1 MSPDSVGLA
10 NIEPTKSSAGFK
22 LVKDITNHVNLLAD
36 RVHALRANQPRLL
49 VALAGAPGSGKSTLA
64 AELSRRLELQKCV
77 NVVVPMDGF
86 HLDNEVLDR
95 HGLLA
100 RKGAPETFDAAGFIR
115 IVNALRRKD
124 NVIAPKFDRTRDIA
138 IAGAI
143 HIPPECPVV
152 ILEGNYLLLDEAPW
166 SALRQAWDISAYL
179 DVPMPEIRAR
189 LIQRWLSLNL
199 SRAAATRRAES
210 NDIPNAQRIVGASL
224 PADFTLTS
232 L

>member
-1 MSPDSVGLA
+1 
-10 NIEPTKSSAGFK
+10 
-22 LVKDITNHVNLLAD
+22 VKDVTNHVNILAD
-36 RVHALRANQPRLL
+36 RVHALRANRSRLL

-64 AELSRRLELQKCV
+64 AELSRRLTLQKCV

-86 HLDNEVLDR
+86 HLDNGLLEV
-95 HGLLA
+95 HGLLT

-115 IVNALRRKD
+115 MIKALRSED
-124 NVIAPKFDRTRDIA
+124 NVIAPTFDRTRDIA

-152 ILEGNYLLLDEAPW
+152 ILEGNYLLFDEAPW
-166 SALRQAWDISAYL
+166 KVLQSAWDISAYI

-210 NDIPNAQRIVGASL
+210 NDIPNAQRIIGALSQQIS
-224 PADFTLTS
+224 P
-232 L
+232 

>member
-1 MSPDSVGLA
+1 M
-10 NIEPTKSSAGFK
+10 
-22 LVKDITNHVNLLAD
+22 KDITNHVNQLAD

-64 AELSRRLELQKCV
+64 TELSRRLTLQKCV

-86 HLDNEVLDR
+86 HLDNGLLEV

-115 IVNALRRKD
+115 TVNALRRQD
-124 NVIAPKFDRTRDIA
+124 NVVVPTFDRTRDIA

-152 ILEGNYLLLDEAPW
+152 ILEGNYLLFNEAPW
-166 SALRQAWDISAYL
+166 SVLHQAWDISAYL

-210 NDIPNAQRIVGASL
+210 NDIPNAQRIIGAPL

-232 L
+232 A